1 MDVDRRYFND
11 RGGDFGYATINL
23 FPGYQK
29 LGGYQ
34 ALDFVR
40 FRHTDSDFFRAGGSS
55 LTAVKLIARAEETF
69 GEDSLPPED
78 LFDKSGIREIAES
91 IVRNRQQVDAPQA

>member
-40 FRHTDSDFFRAGGSS
+40 YRHTD
-55 LTAVKLIARAEETF
+55 T
-69 GEDSLPPED
+69 D
-78 LFDKSGIREIAES
+78 LYRVA
-91 IVRNRQQVDAPQA
+91 RQQLFVRAFKDQSQGEHGRCSTCRR

>member
-1 MDVDRRYFND
+1 MANDDTEIETGTDTVQAWVLAACQDLGLNVD
-11 RGGDFGYATINL
+11 A
-23 FPGYQK
+23 
-29 LGGYQ
+29 
-34 ALDFVR
+34 
-40 FRHTDSDFFRAGGSS
+40 DSDFFRAGGSS

-78 LFDKSGIREIAES
+78 LFGNSGIREIAES

>member
-34 ALDFVR
+34 ALDYVR
-40 FRHTDSDFFRAGGSS
+40 YRHTDSDLYRLA
-55 LTAVKLIARAEETF
+55 
-69 GEDSLPPED
+69 
-78 LFDKSGIREIAES
+78 
-91 IVRNRQQVDAPQA
+91 RQQLFVHAFKNQISANTGPLDCPGVVKTITENVEVGQERQQGARL